1 MISFKLTI
9 KSLFPFRIIC
19 KRARPVPWCQTH
31 SAKFSTPA
39 LAIASAATWDAQTT
53 PIQRHQVITWRSVV
67 LKSIQISENQGKLSQ
82 AKHVQHQLALK
93 RTTFTGLATI
103 LEYPL
108 AKFRILIGFIFFRI
122 VTSLL
127 STLTVL
133 PPRSYLLPLCVHQF
147 LSKFFWIYC
156 LTFQYSFTL
165 FSCLGQFDR
174 WPCHSLINWRFD

>member
-1 MISFKLTI
+1 MISFKLTF

-19 KRARPVPWCQTH
+19 KRARPALWCQTH

-39 LAIASAATWDAQTT
+39 LAIASAPTWDAQTT
-53 PIQRHQVITWRSVV
+53 PIQRHQVITWRSVI
-67 LKSIQISENQGKLSQ
+67 LKSTQISENQGKLSQ
-82 AKHVQHQLALK
+82 GKHVQHQLALK

-108 AKFRILIGFIFFRI
+108 AKFRILIGFIFFRK

-133 PPRSYLLPLCVHQF
+133 PPRSFLLPLCAPQF

-156 LTFQYSFTL
+156 LTFGYSFTL
-165 FSCLGQFDR
+165 FSCPGQLNR
-174 WPCHSLINWRFD
+174 WPCHSLSH